1 MKIKRIKWKEHP
13 ILGNIELDFTDDGG
27 DIPYE
32 SIVFAGNNG
41 CGKTT
46 ILDSVSTFLNRGSFE
61 YFDYIEYQNDPM
73 FDYKVVQREPLQR
86 PEFFDLIRS
95 DGTRIHIDSG
105 GNTTNTILD
114 NEPGNIR
121 SKGCATSKA
130 RAEYKTEKIK
140 SVTVSGLDRSKIAI
154 DSTDNFTSLKQ
165 LLVDLSAQDDAAY
178 AKENRCRS
186 EHGVP
191 AQSYDEFAQTSL
203 LSRFKNAFNNFFDE
217 LQFDRIETVNGE
229 HAIIFTKNGQDISID
244 ALSTGEKQIVF
255 RGAHLLKNSHML
267 DGGFV
272 FIDEPEI
279 SMHPKWQNKILDY
292 YQGLFFVNGSL
303 RNQMFFA
310 THSEKVIS
318 KALSN
323 STRNLVVVLSQENG
337 NLVAR
342 KIITPS
348 VLPSVTCAETN
359 YLAFGIPSVD
369 YHIELY
375 GYLQIKEG
383 KTTIKDTDEFILNSH
398 YYNAAFHKKQYVHGH
413 TIYET
418 LPTYIRNCIDHPNPG
433 YSYTEDELERSTK
446 LLIEILSH

>member
-1 MKIKRIKWKEHP
+1 M
-13 ILGNIELDFTDDGG
+13 
-27 DIPYE
+27 
-32 SIVFAGNNG
+32 
-41 CGKTT
+41 
-46 ILDSVSTFLNRGSFE
+46 
-61 YFDYIEYQNDPM
+61 
-73 FDYKVVQREPLQR
+73 
-86 PEFFDLIRS
+86 
-95 DGTRIHIDSG
+95 
-105 GNTTNTILD
+105 
-114 NEPGNIR
+114 
-121 SKGCATSKA
+121 
-130 RAEYKTEKIK
+130 
-140 SVTVSGLDRSKIAI
+140 DRSKIAI

-186 EHGVP
+186 ENGVP

-323 STRNLVVVLSQENG
+323 STRNLVVVLSQEM
-337 NLVAR
+337 V
-342 KIITPS
+342 I
-348 VLPSVTCAETN
+348 
-359 YLAFGIPSVD
+359 
-369 YHIELY
+369 
-375 GYLQIKEG
+375 
-383 KTTIKDTDEFILNSH
+383 
-398 YYNAAFHKKQYVHGH
+398 
-413 TIYET
+413 
-418 LPTYIRNCIDHPNPG
+418 
-433 YSYTEDELERSTK
+433 
-446 LLIEILSH
+446 